1 MPAPEGAGYFN
12 LYTMRY
18 HYILLSLFLLLGH
31 AYAQDLLNDHKAVLE
46 LLQKE
51 KDKAV
56 KSLNKD
62 SKVSFNDLNKLLD
75 LGEWNLVHTQLNTK
89 NGLSKVDRALLLA
102 KYHWLN
108 NDFRSSEKAVKSLTN
123 KEQQDYRVQR
133 TFALLEI
140 EAWELEQ
147 AEKNSLKL
155 LKSHPEDV
163 ETKLIL
169 GRAYM
174 LQKKYKEALALAND
188 MIAKQPKDAAGY
200 FLKADVFFWDQNPEE
215 AEKVLV
221 QGLALNPLNA
231 DARFYYGYA
240 IWRRIDAR
248 QLNAMVDQWDLAL
261 AINPLHF
268 QTHWHLG
275 NGHTNLTFADYVDA
289 DEKAI
294 RAALESADEDFTANR
309 IEKALETVNKIKG
322 DYPTSVLPQMHEAS
336 LLYGDFDAVDRF
348 QRLEKAEQIFLDILN
363 RKKHYGPAHN
373 GLAAVIKSKR
383 IPYLKSYPTIMQELK
398 APKISNMD
406 DFLEIFPDVAYY
418 PGDVAKGM
426 AWNQLYTSVVYFPF
440 LVKQHRLFVI
450 PPLHVDLALAMKAPY
465 FRFNSTFDNRQW
477 MDIRGVGSGA
487 AAIEYV
493 ERGAFEERNVLLHE
507 YVHLFHGRVLT
518 DEQNRRIKALYYQA
532 MEKGLTLDYYSQNNE
547 SEYLAQTYPA
557 YFEKVKVHPLDF
569 KSMNTLSDLQHKDP
583 DMYKFLDE
591 LISKERAYLAGNQ
604 QAMASNWSQV
614 YLNLA
619 EEAAKNEYQ
628 EAYKLLDTALQY
640 DSKYLPAILAYAKF
654 HIGEGKFEA
663 AKNRIGQAKAID
675 PNYAPIYMLTGDLL
689 IASQPED
696 QEAQAVAYTKGF
708 DLEQDYMEKS
718 KNAAILR
725 AFYFERGKLEK
736 AIQVAKS
743 YVATGSQISTYLR
756 DRLNDQRSF
765 YQWQLALL
773 GYEDAVDS
781 LAYLSSQ
788 RPQHYPLRIQ
798 YVEALLANGKA
809 EEALKNL
816 NEVYRTLQASQVSR
830 PEFELLLAEAFFQ
843 QGDEANTE
851 RYLEK
856 LMVRDGDPARL
867 DHAYNLRLVRL
878 LAKAGKTTQA
888 VQFYKKLPK
897 DNSLLSQT
905 ADFTTQAWIA
915 FYNKEED
922 KAIAYATQAL
932 DLYAYNVE
940 AFQLLTQIS
949 KKQSK
954 LENILTKYRGNMVI
968 KLKL

>member
-1 MPAPEGAGYFN
+1 MGLVILIYM
-12 LYTMRY
+12 MRY
-18 HYILLSLFLLLGH
+18 QYILLSFFLFIGH
-31 AYAQDLLNDHKAVLE
+31 AYAQDLLNDHKAVLK
-46 LLQKE
+46 LLKQE

-56 KSLNKD
+56 KSLKGS
-62 SKVSFNDLNKLLD
+62 SKVSYNDLNKFLD
-75 LGEWNLVHTQLNTK
+75 LGEWNLVSTHLNNK
-89 NGLSKVDRALLLA
+89 SNLSKVETALLLA

-108 NDFRSSEKAVKSLTN
+108 NDFAASEKAVKSLSK

-140 EAWELEQ
+140 EAWDLEQ
-147 AEKNSLKL
+147 AEKQCLSL
-155 LKSHPEDV
+155 LKSHLEDV

-174 LQKKYKEALALAND
+174 LQKKYKEALALADD

-248 QLNAMVDQWDLAL
+248 QLNAMVAQWDIAL

-294 RAALESADEDFTANR
+294 RAALNAADEDFTANR
-309 IEKALETVNKIKG
+309 IDQALQTINKVKEE
-322 DYPTSVLPQMHEAS
+322 YPTSVLPQMHEAS
-336 LLYGDFDAVDRF
+336 LLYGDFDAADRF
-348 QRLEKAEQIFLDILN
+348 QRLEKAEDLFLDILK

-383 IPYLKSYPTIMQELK
+383 IPFLKSYPTIMQALK

-569 KSMNTLSDLQHKDP
+569 KSMNTLSDLQQKDP
-583 DMYKFLDE
+583 DMYSFLDD
-591 LISKERAYLAGNQ
+591 LISRERAYLAGDKL
-604 QAMASNWSQV
+604 AMASNWSQV

-619 EEAAKNEYQ
+619 EEAAKNNYQ
-628 EAYKLLDTALQY
+628 EAYKLLDTALHY
-640 DSKYLPAILAYAKF
+640 DNKYLPAILAYAKF
-654 HIGEGKFEA
+654 HIAEGEFEA
-663 AKNRIGQAKAID
+663 AKSRIAQAKEIN

-696 QEAQAVAYTKGF
+696 LEAQAAAYTQGF

-725 AFYFERGKLEK
+725 EFYFSRGDLDK
-736 AIQVAKS
+736 AIQVAKT
-743 YVATGSQISTYLR
+743 YVASGSQISTYLR

-765 YQWQLALL
+765 YHWQLALL
-773 GYEDAVDS
+773 GYQDAVDS

-798 YVEALLANGKA
+798 YTEALLANGK
-809 EEALKNL
+809 EDEAIKNL

-843 QGDEANTE
+843 KGDLVNTE
-851 RYLEK
+851 LYLEK

-867 DHAYNLRLVRL
+867 DYNYNLRLVRL
-878 LAKAGKTTQA
+878 LAKADKTA
-888 VQFYKKLPK
+888 KAALFYQKLPK
-897 DNSLLSQT
+897 ENGLLSQS
-905 ADFTTQAWIA
+905 ADFATQAWLA
-915 FYNKEED
+915 FHQNELE
-922 KAIAYATQAL
+922 KAISYATQAL
-932 DLYAYNVE
+932 DLYVYNIE

-954 LENILTKYRGNMVI
+954 VENILTKYRSNMVI
-968 KLKL
+968 QPKL

>member
-1 MPAPEGAGYFN
+1 MGLVILIYM
-12 LYTMRY
+12 MRY
-18 HYILLSLFLLLGH
+18 QYILLSFFLLIGH

-46 LLQKE
+46 LLKQE

-56 KSLNKD
+56 KSVKGS
-62 SKVSFNDLNKLLD
+62 SKASFNDLGKLLD
-75 LGEWNLVHTQLNTK
+75 LGEWKLVNTHLNNK
-89 NGLSKVDRALLLA
+89 SGLSKVEAALLLA

-108 NDFRSSEKAVKSLTN
+108 NDFAACEKAVKSLS
-123 KEQQDYRVQR
+123 KKQQQDYRVQR

-140 EAWELEQ
+140 EAWDLEQ
-147 AEKNSLKL
+147 AEKQSLSL

-174 LQKKYKEALALAND
+174 LQKKYKEALALADD
-188 MIAKQPKDAAGY
+188 MIAKQPKDASGY

-221 QGLALNPLNA
+221 QGLALNPLHA

-248 QLNAMVDQWDLAL
+248 QLNAMVAQWDIAL

-289 DEKAI
+289 DEKDI
-294 RAALESADEDFTANR
+294 RAALAAADKDFTANR
-309 IEKALETVNKIKG
+309 IERALQTINKVKES
-322 DYPTSVLPQMHEAS
+322 YPTSVLPEMHEAS
-336 LLYGDFDAVDRF
+336 LLYGDFDATDRF
-348 QRLEKAEQIFLDILN
+348 QRLEKAEDLFLDILK

-383 IPYLKSYPTIMQELK
+383 IPFLKSYPTIMQALK

-569 KSMNTLSDLQHKDP
+569 KSMNTLSDLQQKDP
-583 DMYKFLDE
+583 DMYNFLDD
-591 LISKERAYLAGNQ
+591 LIGKERAYLAGDK

-619 EEAAKNEYQ
+619 EEAAKNDYQ
-628 EAYKLLDTALQY
+628 EAYKLLDTALEY
-640 DSKYLPAILAYAKF
+640 DNKYLPAILDYAKF
-654 HIGEGKFEA
+654 HIAEGKFEA
-663 AKNRIGQAKAID
+663 AKSRIAQAKEIN

-696 QEAQAVAYTKGF
+696 LEAQAAAYTQGF

-725 AFYFERGKLEK
+725 EFYFSRGDLDKVIE
-736 AIQVAKS
+736 VAKT
-743 YVATGSQISTYLR
+743 YVASGSQISTYLR

-765 YQWQLALL
+765 YHWQLALL
-773 GYEDAVDS
+773 GYQDAVDS

-798 YVEALLANGKA
+798 YAEALLANGKA
-809 EEALKNL
+809 DEAVKNL

-843 QGDEANTE
+843 KGDLGNTE
-851 RYLEK
+851 VFLEK

-867 DHAYNLRLVRL
+867 DHNYNLRLVRL
-878 LAKAGKTTQA
+878 LAKAGKTAQA
-888 VQFYKKLPK
+888 GLFYQKLPK
-897 DNSLLSQT
+897 ANGLLSQS
-905 ADFTTQAWIA
+905 ADFATQAWLA
-915 FYNKEED
+915 FHHNEEE
-922 KAIAYATQAL
+922 KAISDATRAL
-932 DLYAYNVE
+932 DLYAYNIE
-940 AFQLLTQIS
+940 AFQLLTQIG

-954 LENILTKYRGNMVI
+954 VENILTKYRSNMVI
-968 KLKL
+968 QPKL

>member
-1 MPAPEGAGYFN
+1 MGLVILIYM
-12 LYTMRY
+12 MRY
-18 HYILLSLFLLLGH
+18 QYILLSFFLLIGH

-46 LLQKE
+46 LLKQE

-56 KSLNKD
+56 KSLKGS
-62 SKVSFNDLNKLLD
+62 SKASFNDLNKLLD
-75 LGEWNLVHTQLNTK
+75 LGEWKLVSTHLNNK
-89 NGLSKVDRALLLA
+89 SSLSKVETALLLA

-108 NDFRSSEKAVKSLTN
+108 NDFAACEKAVKSLSK
-123 KEQQDYRVQR
+123 KEQQDYRVKR

-140 EAWELEQ
+140 EAWDLEQ
-147 AEKNSLKL
+147 AEKNSLSL

-174 LQKKYKEALALAND
+174 LQKKYNEALALADD
-188 MIAKQPKDAAGY
+188 MIAKQPKDASGY

-248 QLNAMVDQWDLAL
+248 QLNAMVAQWDIAL

-289 DEKAI
+289 DEKDL
-294 RAALESADEDFTANR
+294 RAALAAADEDFTANR
-309 IEKALETVNKIKG
+309 IERALQTINKVKE
-322 DYPTSVLPQMHEAS
+322 DYPTSVLPEMHEAS
-336 LLYGDFDAVDRF
+336 LLYGDFDAADRF
-348 QRLEKAEQIFLDILN
+348 QRLEKAEDIFLDILN

-383 IPYLKSYPTIMQELK
+383 IPFLKSYPTIMQALK

-569 KSMNTLSDLQHKDP
+569 KSMNTLSDLQQKDP
-583 DMYKFLDE
+583 DMYNFLDD
-591 LISKERAYLAGNQ
+591 LIGKERAYLAGDK

-619 EEAAKNEYQ
+619 EEAAKNDYQ
-628 EAYKLLDTALQY
+628 EASKLLDTALHY
-640 DSKYLPAILAYAKF
+640 DNNYLPAILAYAKF
-654 HIGEGKFEA
+654 HIAEGEFEA
-663 AKNRIGQAKAID
+663 AKSRIAQAKKIN

-696 QEAQAVAYTKGF
+696 LEAQAAAYSQGF

-718 KNAAILR
+718 KNAGILR
-725 AFYFERGKLEK
+725 EFYFSRGDLNK
-736 AIQVAKS
+736 AIQVAKT
-743 YVATGSQISTYLR
+743 YVASGSQISTYLR

-765 YQWQLALL
+765 YHWQLALL
-773 GYEDAVDS
+773 GYQDAVDS

-798 YVEALLANGKA
+798 YAEALLANGKA
-809 EEALKNL
+809 DEAVKNL

-843 QGDEANTE
+843 KGDLVNTE
-851 RYLEK
+851 LYLEK

-867 DHAYNLRLVRL
+867 DYNYNLRLVRL
-878 LAKAGKTTQA
+878 LAKAGKTEKATL
-888 VQFYKKLPK
+888 FYQKLPK
-897 DNSLLSQT
+897 ANGLLFKS
-905 ADFTTQAWIA
+905 ADFATQAWLA
-915 FYNKEED
+915 FHLNEVE
-922 KAIAYATQAL
+922 KAISYATQAL
-932 DLYAYNVE
+932 DLYAYNIE
-940 AFQLLTQIS
+940 AFQLLTQID

-954 LENILTKYRGNMVI
+954 VENILTKYRSNMVI
-968 KLKL
+968 QPKL